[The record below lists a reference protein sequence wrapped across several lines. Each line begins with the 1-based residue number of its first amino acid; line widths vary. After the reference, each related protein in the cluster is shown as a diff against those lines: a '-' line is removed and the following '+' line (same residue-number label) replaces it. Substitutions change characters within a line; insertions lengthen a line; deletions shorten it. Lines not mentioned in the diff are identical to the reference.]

1 MIDRGTG
8 TKTLNE
14 VKSVENI
21 RIPRESSKFA
31 LHRARMPGEFNSEK
45 DSHQVKFERRPRVL
59 EKISFRKLRD
69 SKLSG

>member
-1 MIDRGTG
+1 MIPY
-8 TKTLNE
+8 KE
-14 VKSVENI
+14 I
-21 RIPRESSKFA
+21 ASKFA